1 MEECSIGGYSIGCC
15 PIRSCPI
22 GGYFIGGCSHRRWGG
37 GDYCG
42 RVANTRAKLVRVK
55 NETTEA
61 LVSCHLGLHTT
72 ALEAAQLG
80 IIRERNISGRYCYRF
95 DDIAILQSRRR

>member
-1 MEECSIGGYSIGCC
+1 MEECSIGGYSVGCRT
-15 PIRSCPI
+15 IRSCPI
-22 GGYFIGGCSHRRWGG
+22 GGYFIGGCSYRRWGG
-37 GDYCG
+37 GGYCG

-61 LVSCHLGLHTT
+61 LVSCHLGLNTT
-72 ALEAAQLG
+72 ALEAPQLG
-80 IIRERNISGRYCYRF
+80 IICERNISGRYCYRF